1 MRLEDL
7 DYFLVVARLGHVGR
21 AADGIGV
28 SQPALTKG
36 IRRLEEELKLQLFI
50 RTPKGME
57 LTVPG
62 RAFYQRSM
70 QARRELDDAMQEA
83 GDLHRG
89 SIGLLRVGVTP
100 LLAEPFF
107 NPACVELLA
116 QRPAAKVQVMVS
128 LNDALIPA
136 LRQGDLDFAIS
147 SLFES
152 ATAAEFD
159 REPLFSDKLFV
170 AARPGHPLLDRRKIR
185 FADLA
190 GYQWMLPGPQ
200 AASRR
205 WLEAKFEQHGSA
217 PPNVMIE
224 SNASVSGL
232 LGILHST
239 DLLTLVS
246 EITLSAHAGQGLS
259 ILPLDDMTWHR
270 QIGVLTRRNSYQS
283 PLTQRLLEILRDHA
297 RNRAGASAPRPA

>member
-7 DYFLVVARLGHVGR
+7 DYFLAVGRLGHVGR

-36 IRRLEEELKLQLFI
+36 IRRLEDELKLQLFV

-62 RAFYQRSM
+62 RAFYERSM
-70 QARRELDDAMQEA
+70 QARRELDDAMKEA
-83 GDLHRG
+83 GELHRG
-89 SIGLLRVGVTP
+89 TIGLVRAGVTP
-100 LLAEPFF
+100 LLAESFF
-107 NPACVELLA
+107 NPACVELLS

-152 ATAAEFD
+152 TEVDEFD
-159 REPLFSDKLFV
+159 REPLFADKLFV
-170 AARPGHPLLDRRKIR
+170 AARPGHPLLNGTKIR
-185 FADLA
+185 VADLA
-190 GYQWMLPGPQ
+190 ACKWMLPGSQ

-205 WLEAKFEQHGSA
+205 WLEAKFAQHGA
-217 PPNVMIE
+217 PAPAVTIE

-232 LGILHST
+232 LSILHST
-239 DLLTLVS
+239 DLLTLIS
-246 EITLSAHAGQGLS
+246 EITLSTHAGQGLAVV
-259 ILPLDDMTWHR
+259 PLDDLTWHR
-270 QIGVLTRRNSYQS
+270 QIGLLTRRGGYLS
-283 PLTQRLLEILRDHA
+283 PLTLRLLEILRDHA
-297 RNRAGASAPRPA
+297 RRRAG

>member
-7 DYFLVVARLGHVGR
+7 DYFLAVGRLGHVGR

-36 IRRLEEELKLQLFI
+36 IRRLEDELKLQLFV

-62 RAFYQRSM
+62 RAFYERSV
-70 QARRELDDAMQEA
+70 QARRELDDAMKEA

-89 SIGLLRVGVTP
+89 TIGLVRAGVTP

-107 NPACVELLA
+107 NPACLALLA

-147 SLFES
+147 SFFDS
-152 ATAAEFD
+152 TATDEFD
-159 REPLFSDKLFV
+159 REPLFADKLFV
-170 AARPGHPLLDRRKIR
+170 AARPGHPLLNGGKIR
-185 FADLA
+185 LADLA
-190 GYQWMLPGPQ
+190 ACKWMLPGSR

-205 WLEAKFEQHGSA
+205 WLEAKFEQNGL
-217 PPNVMIE
+217 PPPSVTIE

-232 LGILHST
+232 LSILHST

-259 ILPLDDMTWHR
+259 VVPLDDLTWHR
-270 QIGVLTRRNSYQS
+270 QIGLLTRRNSYQS
-283 PLTQRLLEILRDHA
+283 PLTLRLLEILREHARRDHA
-297 RNRAGASAPRPA
+297 

>member
-7 DYFLVVARLGHVGR
+7 DYFLAVARLGHVGR
-21 AADGIGV
+21 AADSIGI

-36 IRRLEEELKLQLFI
+36 IRRLEDELKLQLFL

-62 RAFYQRSM
+62 RAFYQRSV

-89 SIGLLRVGVTP
+89 SIGQLRAGVTP

-107 NPACVELLA
+107 NPACIELLS

-147 SLFES
+147 SLLES

-159 REPLFSDKLFV
+159 CEPLFADRLYA
-170 AARPGHPLLDRRKIR
+170 AARPGHPLLNGRKVR

-190 GYQWMLPGPQ
+190 SYKWMLPGPQ

-205 WLEAKFEQHGSA
+205 WLETRFEQHGS
-217 PPNVMIE
+217 PPPEVTIE
-224 SNASVSGL
+224 SNASVSNL
-232 LGILHST
+232 LSILHGT

-246 EITLSAHAGQGLS
+246 EMTLSAHAGHDLA
-259 ILPLDDMTWHR
+259 IVPLEDLTWHR
-270 QIGVLTRRNSYQS
+270 QIGVLKRRNSYQS
-283 PLTQRLLEILRDHA
+283 PLTERLLEILRQHA
-297 RNRAGASAPRPA
+297 QRRAQAK